1 MPLTEDQI
9 AELKMSF
16 KRCSEPTVQA
26 ILRFRETKDIEVVP
40 PIVTGIIERYM
51 PPESADRFRSATDDT
66 RISEDLGI
74 DSLTMLE
81 IVLSIEEAIEL
92 HIEDSELRPL
102 KTLGDVKTFLRAK
115 LTGETTETVKAPVT
129 AAVKKYS
136 VAEVL
141 QVIPQQPPFLFV
153 DRAEIEGEV
162 TRASYKIRG
171 DEEFLK
177 GHFPGDPTFPASIV
191 FEALGQAGCLWVV
204 EQVPARLN
212 LPITS
217 KEVLFASLDGAH
229 FFKRSRPGDVLDFEI
244 KLLKL
249 RAPLAI
255 FSGVVK
261 NQGQRVAQIDKL
273 ILAFGEEPEDPQHAM
288 MAREL

>member
-1 MPLTEDQI
+1 MALTEEQI
-9 AELKMSF
+9 SEIKLSF
-16 KRCSEPTVQA
+16 KRCNEATVQA
-26 ILRFRETKDIEVVP
+26 ILRYRETKDIETVAV
-40 PIVTGIIERYM
+40 IVSGIIERYM
-51 PPESADRFRSATDDT
+51 PPESADRFRHATDDT

-81 IVLSIEEAIEL
+81 IVLSIEEAIDL

-102 KTLGDVKTFLRAK
+102 KTLGDVKNFLRAK
-115 LTGETTETVKAPVT
+115 LTGETGPTTAV
-129 AAVKKYS
+129 AAVSASKKYS
-136 VAEVL
+136 QAEVL
-141 QVIPQQPPFLFV
+141 KVIPQQPPFLFV
-153 DRAEIEGEV
+153 DSAEIEGDL
-162 TRASYKIRG
+162 TRASYRIRG
-171 DEEFLK
+171 DEDFLK

-204 EQVPARLN
+204 ENVPARLN

-244 KLLKL
+244 KLIKL

-255 FSGVVK
+255 FSGLVK

-288 MAREL
+288 MARDF

>member
-1 MPLTEDQI
+1 MPLTEEQI
-9 AELKMSF
+9 SEIKLSF

-26 ILRFRETKDIEVVP
+26 ILRFRETEDIEVVP
-40 PIVTGIIERYM
+40 QIVSGIIERYM
-51 PPESADRFRSATDDT
+51 PPESADRFQQATDET

-81 IVLSIEEAIEL
+81 IILSIEEAIGL

-102 KTLGDVKTFLRAK
+102 KSLGDVKKFLRAK
-115 LTGETTETVKAPVT
+115 LSGETVETV
-129 AAVKKYS
+129 AAAVVAVVKKYTQ
-136 VAEVL
+136 AEVL
-141 QVIPQQPPFLFV
+141 KVIPQQPPFLFI
-153 DRAEIEGEV
+153 DGAEIEGDV

-204 EQVPARLN
+204 EQVPGRLQV
-212 LPITS
+212 PITS

-255 FSGVVK
+255 FSGLVK

-273 ILAFGEEPEDPQHAM
+273 TLAFGEEPEDPQHAM